1 MSDLELGNIPKELFD
16 KVSSALDYNVKAMG
30 KDVILQSVGQSNHY
44 LHEIYFNLS
53 VNGEITEYYYNL
65 MRAIE
70 LDENESP
77 DEFHLI
83 YYDSSSIINYMNNF
97 LTMTDS
103 FLVLLGNQYDELIDL
118 FKTIIGLEIKT
129 IKPKTLDDMIDSMYY
144 DGDNY
149 FLRAI
154 VGDDNYN
161 NKVMIVADPMLN
173 IENKTFFFKFRYFIG
188 NEQYGTFEEMKAGFI
203 NKHMT
208 PPEGESQE
216 YFWKLN
222 KKESK

>member
-16 KVSSALDYNVKAMG
+16 RVSSALDYNVKAMG

-83 YYDSSSIINYMNNF
+83 YYDSLF
-97 LTMTDS
+97 
-103 FLVLLGNQYDELIDL
+103 NQS
-118 FKTIIGLEIKT
+118 LEVFRSVIL
-129 IKPKTLDDMIDSMYY
+129 P
-144 DGDNY
+144 
-149 FLRAI
+149 
-154 VGDDNYN
+154 
-161 NKVMIVADPMLN
+161 
-173 IENKTFFFKFRYFIG
+173 FFF
-188 NEQYGTFEEMKAGFI
+188 
-203 NKHMT
+203 
-208 PPEGESQE
+208 
-216 YFWKLN
+216 
-222 KKESK
+222 